1 MQMKGNQGMREESH
15 GRQSKEAKSRT
26 FAAVAAAAGW
36 QRNARSGCL
45 NHPKEEEGECS
56 ECLVSRSG
64 ETPFLFWVLGIK

>member
-1 MQMKGNQGMREESH
+1 MADR
-15 GRQSKEAKSRT
+15 SKEAKSRT

-56 ECLVSRSG
+56 ECLVSRSRG
-64 ETPFLFWVLGIK
+64 GRHSCFGFWELNK